1 MVMKYLDPKADLT
14 FKKIF
19 GNHPTRLISLLNAL
33 LPLSDEEQIHEIKYL
48 PTELVPENN
57 SYRYAITNILC
68 TDAKSNKFC
77 VVIRIEWSNFFEH
90 RVQFLA
96 SELYVNPA
104 IKQVK
109 YFAQYPTYSLNLIS
123 DTFKYNTPDFIHNY
137 HVVYDKDT
145 HKVIEDLHFT
155 FIELPKFTP
164 HSITDKRMMV
174 LWLRFLTE
182 INEETKEVP
191 SDLLNDPEIGKAVEE
206 LEISGFTDAELR
218 AYDKFWDSVSVER
231 TLLDDRYQKGK
242 EEGRAEGKEEGRA
255 EGKEEGRAEGMSQ
268 RSLEI
273 ARNLLSLGLPIDQIT
288 QATGLTE
295 EEIELLKES

>member
-1 MVMKYLDPKADLT
+1 MKYLDPKADLT

-19 GNHPTRLISLLNAL
+19 GNHPARLISLLNAL
-33 LPLSDEEQIHEIKYL
+33 LPLSEEEQIHEIKYL

-77 VVIRIEWSNFFEH
+77 VVIRIEWSDAFQQ

-109 YFAQYPTYSLNLIS
+109 YFAQYPTYSLNLIN
-123 DTFKYNTPDFIHNY
+123 DIFAHDTPDFIHNY
-137 HVVYDKDT
+137 RIVHDKDSN
-145 HKVIEDLHFT
+145 KVIEGLHFT

-164 HSITDKRMMV
+164 HSIADKRMMV

-182 INEETKEVP
+182 INSNTKEIP
-191 SDLLNDPEIGKAVEE
+191 SDLLNDPEIGKAVED
-206 LEISGFTDAELR
+206 LEVSGFTDAELR

-231 TLLDDRYQKGK
+231 TLLDDRYQKGMEK
-242 EEGRAEGKEEGRA
+242 GIEK
-255 EGKEEGRAEGMSQ
+255 GMNQ

-273 ARNLLSLGLPIDQIT
+273 ARKMLAKGMDETSVMDM
-288 QATGLTE
+288 TGLTA
-295 EEIELLKES
+295 EEIKQMNL

>member
-19 GNHPTRLISLLNAL
+19 GNHPKRLISLLNAL
-33 LPLSDEEQIHEIKYL
+33 LPLSEEEQIQEIKYL

-77 VVIRIEWSNFFEH
+77 VVIRIEWSDAFQL

-164 HSITDKRMMV
+164 HSIADKRMMV

-182 INEETKEVP
+182 INSDTKEIP
-191 SDLLNDPEIGKAVEE
+191 ADLLNDPEIGKAVEE
-206 LEISGFTDAELR
+206 LEISGFSDAELW

-231 TLLDDRYQKGK
+231 TLIDDSYKKGIEK
-242 EEGRAEGKEEGRA
+242 S
-255 EGKEEGRAEGMSQ
+255 MNQ

-273 ARNLLSLGLPIDQIT
+273 ARKMLAKGMDE
-288 QATGLTE
+288 ATVMDMTGVTA
-295 EEIELLKES
+295 EEIKLLKAEMEM

>member
-1 MVMKYLDPKADLT
+1 MKYLDPKADLT

-19 GNHPTRLISLLNAL
+19 GNHPKRLISLLNAL
-33 LPLSDEEQIHEIKYL
+33 LPLSEEEQIHEIKYL

-77 VVIRIEWSNFFEH
+77 VVIRIEWSDAFQQ

-109 YFAQYPTYSLNLIS
+109 YFAQYPTYSLNLIN
-123 DTFKYNTPDFIHNY
+123 DIFAHDTPDFIHNY
-137 HVVYDKDT
+137 RIVHDKDSN
-145 HKVIEDLHFT
+145 KVIEGLHFT

-164 HSITDKRMMV
+164 HSIADKRMMV

-182 INEETKEVP
+182 INSNTKEVP
-191 SDLLNDPEIGKAVEE
+191 ADLLNDPEIGKAVEE
-206 LEISGFTDAELR
+206 LEISGFTDAELW

-231 TLLDDRYQKGK
+231 TLIDDSYQKGK
-242 EEGRAEGKEEGRA
+242 V
-255 EGKEEGRAEGMSQ
+255 EGMSQ
-268 RSLEI
+268 QSLEI
-273 ARNLLSLGLPIDQIT
+273 ARKMLAKGMDGATVMDI
-288 QATGLTE
+288 TGLSAE
-295 EEIELLKES
+295 QIQLLKAEM

>member
-1 MVMKYLDPKADLT
+1 MKYLDPKVDLT

-19 GNHPTRLISLLNAL
+19 GNHPARLISLLNPP
-33 LPLSDEEQIHEIKYL
+33 LPLSEEEQIHEIKYL

-77 VVIRIEWSNFFEH
+77 VVIRIEWSDAFQQ

-164 HSITDKRMMV
+164 HSIADKRMMV

-182 INEETKEVP
+182 INSNTKEVP
-191 SDLLNDPEIGKAVEE
+191 ADLLNDPEIGKAVEE
-206 LEISGFTDAELR
+206 LEISGFTDAELW

-231 TLLDDRYQKGK
+231 TLIDDSYQKGK
-242 EEGRAEGKEEGRA
+242 EEGMEKGIEK
-255 EGKEEGRAEGMSQ
+255 GMNQ

-273 ARNLLSLGLPIDQIT
+273 ARKMLAKGMDE
-288 QATGLTE
+288 AMVMDMTGLTA
-295 EEIELLKES
+295 EEIKQMKL

>member
-1 MVMKYLDPKADLT
+1 MKYLDPKADLT

-19 GNHPTRLISLLNAL
+19 GNHPKRLISLLNAL
-33 LPLSDEEQIHEIKYL
+33 LPLSEEEQIHEIKYL

-77 VVIRIEWSNFFEH
+77 VVIRIEWSDAFQL

-164 HSITDKRMMV
+164 HSIADKRMMI

-182 INEETKEVP
+182 INSDTKEIP
-191 SDLLNDPEIGKAVEE
+191 ADLLNDPEIGKAVEE
-206 LEISGFTDAELR
+206 LEISGFSDAELW

-242 EEGRAEGKEEGRA
+242 EEG
-255 EGKEEGRAEGMSQ
+255 MNQ

-273 ARNLLSLGLPIDQIT
+273 ARKMLAKGMDEASVMDM
-288 QATGLTE
+288 TGVTA
-295 EEIELLKES
+295 EEIKQMKL